1 MISSESQ
8 NHVSFSL
15 SDKEIIRLGEWEE
28 YVGVLRDIMI
38 HDGIILLEF
47 DDCCIQLYGDLDV
60 EKYIGKR
67 IGILRTDIKG
77 REVLIRKI

>member
-28 YVGVLRDIMI
+28 YIGILRDVRI

-47 DDCCIQLYGDLDV
+47 DDCYIQLYGDLDV

-77 REVLIRKI
+77 REVLVRVK

>member
-38 HDGIILLEF
+38 HDRIIFLVF
-47 DDCCIQLYGDLDV
+47 DECCIQLYGDLDV
-60 EKYIGKR
+60 EKYIGRR

-77 REVLIRKI
+77 REVLVRKI